1 MPLFFQN
8 LYFVFIYWTFQA
20 LYCKSIAFLQRVGII
35 DDIFDAN
42 STYQWNLYPQWWPN
56 SRPGRVNG
64 LTERWRLDPNSPGS
78 PSRRML
84 PPLRLLL
91 RSAPGEAQC
100 PISFLLR
107 YGELWTD
114 WHRTSRYDADKEESL
129 ELAAEE
135 DIIAISGY
143 SLDWVGDTRSLQA
156 ESSAGRSWGP
166 HGTHTPRDGYS
177 LRSSPDAP
185 TNGLRLNHL
194 SGDQT
199 KAKIILRWLHQYNQM
214 KTWMIVCICI
224 VFYMINDCLH
234 ILLLWIAFIIPPAF
248 KSSNY

>member
-1 MPLFFQN
+1 MVCRTEWSFYSSWDCDGDMYVWWWRWRF
-8 LYFVFIYWTFQA
+8 W
-20 LYCKSIAFLQRVGII
+20 CKL
-35 DDIFDAN
+35 
-42 STYQWNLYPQWWPN
+42 YQWNLYPQWWPN

-78 PSRRML
+78 PSRRVGMATWL
-84 PPLRLLL
+84 F

-107 YGELWTD
+107 YGDVWTD
-114 WHRTSRYDADKEESL
+114 WRTTTNLDAGKEQSF
-129 ELAAEE
+129 ELSAKE
-135 DIIAISGY
+135 DIVAISGY
-143 SLDWVGDTRSLQA
+143 SLNSRADTASLQA

-166 HGTHTPRDGYS
+166 HGRHTPLDGYRS

-185 TNGLRLNHL
+185 TNGLKLNHL
-194 SGDQT
+194 SGDRT
-199 KAKIILRWLHQYNQM
+199 KNNYILRWLHQYNQM

-224 VFYMINDCLH
+224 VFYMIGDCLH
-234 ILLLWIAFIIPPAF
+234 ISLLWIAFIIPPPF